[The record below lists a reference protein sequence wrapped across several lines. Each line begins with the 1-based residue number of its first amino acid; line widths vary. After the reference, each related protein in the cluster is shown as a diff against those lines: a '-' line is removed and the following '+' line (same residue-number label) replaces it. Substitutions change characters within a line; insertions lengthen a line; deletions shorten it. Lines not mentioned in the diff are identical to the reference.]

1 MWSHGPIADF
11 AAALSRELA
20 FDRPLSRRV
29 REEVEDHLWEAA
41 ASEPDQDPL
50 AAQRRVVARFGD
62 PRAIAAQYAAS
73 SLYRQTKAVGALAVL
88 VIACVYLT
96 MKGRHAW
103 YGLMHWG
110 MGDQLRALLEMVM
123 PIIRYTFAAALTL
136 GIVGWV
142 YSVSRKTPPCLDL
155 AHRRQLRVSQLLSGA
170 ATGAIVLSV
179 ILDICVTT
187 VRLAEATLSAQAL
200 VPLGLVV
207 AEIVFAVALAV
218 QLLGTVRR
226 TALAASHLD
235 LIRPI

>member
-1 MWSHGPIADF
+1 MWSHSPIAEYG
-11 AAALSRELA
+11 AALSRELA

-50 AAQRRVVARFGD
+50 MAQLRAVARFGD

-73 SLYRQTKAVGALAVL
+73 SLYRQTKAVGVAAVL
-88 VIACVYLT
+88 VIAGVYLT

-103 YGLMHWG
+103 YEMVHWG
-110 MGDQLRALLEMVM
+110 MGDQLRALLETGM
-123 PIIRYTFAAALTL
+123 PVIRYTFMAALML

-142 YSVSRKTPPCLDL
+142 YSVSRKTPPILDL
-155 AHRRQLRVSQLLSGA
+155 AHRRQLRVSQLLLSA

-179 ILDICVTT
+179 IFDIGVTT
-187 VRLAEATLSAQAL
+187 VRLAEVTFSAQAL

-207 AEIVFAVALAV
+207 VEIVFTVALVV

-226 TALAASHLD
+226 TGLAASYLD
-235 LIRPI
+235 LERPA